1 MTIRLS
7 LFHDLGKS
15 RLPLRILNK
24 RLPLT
29 REERRILTYYPTQ
42 PSTLQFIVLNCGE
55 DYHFKSRFWNSDEY
69 LLEAFSFSP
78 EIISGR
84 YLRRHRHKEF
94 PYFALFLQGLPQ
106 YLKPDDRDG
115 EQPWIPRHRKR
126 PERVPP

>member
-24 RLPLT
+24 RSPLT

-55 DYHFKSRFWNSDEY
+55 DYHLKGFGIRMNISWK
-69 LLEAFSFSP
+69 LLAF
-78 EIISGR
+78 
-84 YLRRHRHKEF
+84 L
-94 PYFALFLQGLPQ
+94 
-106 YLKPDDRDG
+106 LK
-115 EQPWIPRHRKR
+115 
-126 PERVPP
+126 